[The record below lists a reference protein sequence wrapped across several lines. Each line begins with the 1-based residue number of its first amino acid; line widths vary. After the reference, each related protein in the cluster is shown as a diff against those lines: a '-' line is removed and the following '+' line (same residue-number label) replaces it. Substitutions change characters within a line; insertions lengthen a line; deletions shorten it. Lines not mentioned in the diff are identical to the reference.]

1 MMGPMWEALTLIPRG
16 LDDGQSELL
25 FCRYVDTYVNYDPSH
40 WWYNLSNTIISNFSL
55 MASTLIRLLS
65 YTSIIQACCLINV
78 YLKGNCETTTSSVSY
93 MRKKTSA

>member
-1 MMGPMWEALTLIPRG
+1 MMGPMWEALTLTPRG